1 MTAAFACAGTVRWK
15 FSFRRTEPCGGRIA
29 NNELVSIRAGA
40 ARSFCWGSGS
50 GQGTAAPAVSTGRL
64 ILRVFPSSLLF
75 GPLGGGKAG
84 FRFRELLCGLCARNW
99 KKTKVFR
106 NQSGC
111 RSVKGAGKGG
121 WMVTRWPLAGA
132 QERKVALG
140 NGLRRPFS
148 GRRGRGEFELNR
160 EAEAGYNVPD
170 SALPLNHEFEYR
182 RRNV

>member
-1 MTAAFACAGTVRWK
+1 
-15 FSFRRTEPCGGRIA
+15 
-29 NNELVSIRAGA
+29 
-40 ARSFCWGSGS
+40 
-50 GQGTAAPAVSTGRL
+50 
-64 ILRVFPSSLLF
+64 
-75 GPLGGGKAG
+75 
-84 FRFRELLCGLCARNW
+84 
-99 KKTKVFR
+99 
-106 NQSGC
+106 
-111 RSVKGAGKGG
+111 
-121 WMVTRWPLAGA
+121 MVTRWPLAGA